1 MAPLLPI
8 ALSLLLGAEVALPAG
23 APLAEAVARL
33 AAGDTLRLGP
43 GQHRGSLGR
52 LDGVRVVGA
61 GAGVTV
67 VVVPQGQEGAVV
79 AGPGEVSLEGLSLVA
94 GPQRYALKVHG
105 GAARLADVALVG
117 GAGGAFVDGGRLD
130 GREVLL
136 DGRFGLLA
144 SGGATRLTG
153 LTASGRHAA
162 VAVLGTEVELSRAA
176 LTGPSSEAAL
186 SVAGGTARL
195 HEVVVRDPGPTGV
208 SVLRGAVVAQ
218 DLTVA
223 GPREE
228 RGVLG
233 DCVQARRGELHLVA
247 SELVACGGAALEA
260 SRATVRL
267 DGVDA
272 GGGAAGCLVL
282 TDRSEARLD
291 ATLCTRRG
299 PGLVVMQ
306 GSTVRAFGARF
317 WTEPAIWADCGSGAR
332 VELLDDPGRR
342 QPCAAP

>member
-1 MAPLLPI
+1 MAPLLLP
-8 ALSLLLGAEVALPAG
+8 ALSLLLGAELQLPAG
-23 APLAEAVARL
+23 APLGEAVARL
-33 AAGDTLRLGP
+33 APGDTLRLGP
-43 GQHRGSLGR
+43 GEHRGALGR
-52 LDGVRVVGA
+52 LDGVRVIGA

-67 VVVPQGQEGAVV
+67 VLAPQGEEGAVV
-79 AGPGEVSLEGLSLVA
+79 AGPGEVALAGLTLVA

-105 GAARLADVALVG
+105 GAARLDGVALLG
-117 GAGGAFVDGGRLD
+117 GAGGAFVEGGRLE

-136 DGRFGLLA
+136 DGRYGLLA
-144 SGGATRLTG
+144 SGGEARLSG
-153 LTASGRHAA
+153 LTASGRNAA
-162 VAVLGTEVELSRAA
+162 VAVLGAVVELRRAA

-186 SVAGGTARL
+186 SVAGGEARL

-208 SVLRGAVVAQ
+208 SILRGAVTAQ

-223 GPREE
+223 GPREA
-228 RGVLG
+228 RGYLG
-233 DCVQARRGELHLVA
+233 DCVQARRGEVRLAA

-260 SRATVRL
+260 SRARVWL

-272 GGGAAGCLVL
+272 AGGAAGCLVF
-282 TDRSEARLD
+282 TDESEAHLD

-306 GSTVRAFGARF
+306 GSTARAFGARF

-332 VELLDDPGRR
+332 VELLDDPAGR